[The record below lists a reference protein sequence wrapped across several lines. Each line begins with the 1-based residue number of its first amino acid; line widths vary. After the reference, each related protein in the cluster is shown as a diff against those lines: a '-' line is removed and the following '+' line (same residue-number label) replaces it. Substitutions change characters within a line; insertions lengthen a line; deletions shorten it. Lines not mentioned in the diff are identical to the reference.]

1 MFSSFV
7 DTRRSFASTSKHAAI
22 WYSVSKPGCAE
33 LVHHLLIVAGSF
45 PSCSASHLL
54 VFFFSARTTLSRLK
68 SFSFAILLRFYLL
81 YFFDV
86 ITADPPF
93 YCERKLHFH
102 CELCKS
108 NNFSIKSNGN
118 YRILFHLITSSLLCF
133 FSPAFIREYSFP
145 ILSVVAHPQNS
156 NIIFPF
162 VVSPNLA
169 VSYHF
174 ARANGTGF
182 IMPLQNTLRNRRLK
196 KHC

>member
-93 YCERKLHFH
+93 YCERELHFH

-108 NNFSIKSNGN
+108 NNFATKSNGN

-133 FSPAFIREYSFP
+133 LALHLFESIPFP
-145 ILSVVAHPQNS
+145 SYRWWLIHKTPTLSSLLLLVLTLRSATISLEPMAQASLCHCKTHYVVVA
-156 NIIFPF
+156 
-162 VVSPNLA
+162 
-169 VSYHF
+169 
-174 ARANGTGF
+174 
-182 IMPLQNTLRNRRLK
+182 
-196 KHC
+196 